1 MEISRSMFKMCTE
14 HRFSLRTL
22 NHSLITYWEKT
33 DKAIVSN
40 QQELS
45 KIAGYEH
52 AGWMGEPNIGTY
64 SEAGC
69 ATKVRPIAGWCP
81 EASQHPACSE
91 KHWVQ
96 HQAL

>member
-1 MEISRSMFKMCTE
+1 MFKMCTE

-52 AGWMGEPNIGTY
+52 AG
-64 SEAGC
+64 
-69 ATKVRPIAGWCP
+69 
-81 EASQHPACSE
+81 
-91 KHWVQ
+91 
-96 HQAL
+96 

>member
-1 MEISRSMFKMCTE
+1 MFKMCTE

-52 AGWMGEPNIGTY
+52 AGQMDEPNIGTY

-69 ATKVRPIAGWCP
+69 ATKVSPIPGWCP
-81 EASQHPACSE
+81 EASQHPACAK